1 MKIKHI
7 IGTIALPALLVG
19 SAVAFANAKPRKA
32 SEAKATDV
40 GEIEISE
47 VRNAISTST
56 AIYLLPTQNY
66 DLPDSWDYAYV
77 GASESDGVFI
87 NGAKYEGASLKY
99 AGTGSA
105 FITLYFG
112 LPQAA
117 TEGDVVEFK
126 GQFVSAAA
134 GCSFTIDYTAQ
145 RFAET
150 WVHGL
155 EDYDT
160 VSLADANMPDFAAG
174 AAINTDDMGA
184 DYTYTDD
191 AFALPTRKGFFG
203 LTNNTGSYA
212 FQFNYQK
219 TSTGTGWFH
228 VLIGGQGPLWRT
240 GHFIDFGFLDA
251 WANTGHAVIAEKEG
265 YGENWDATSLQET
278 GAIALGW
285 NVGEANLLE
294 MGKIKV
300 KGSSQHFIFFK
311 VNGELKFGE
320 YWSLAAGD
328 MTTKVCLQYAGTDAS
343 VTNTIYPASTTLSA
357 GTYVPESRQLY
368 LNMAKD
374 ICPAVCNWSDYFK
387 SVEGNGLKLNGENI
401 GVANWNFFKKT
412 GSKQMFLALG
422 DIGVTPAAGDILTVG
437 GMFKA
442 KNGVVLYKVNFNTCN
457 FQFDGEAWHSVNP
470 DYEAPDF
477 AKDLLKLTAPVC
489 SAAQD
494 GNFDPLSSIWVILA
508 NDEHYG
514 SLVADEKDALAV
526 ATADSTIVVPTTEE
540 GIEAM
545 LPEDAVKAAMY
556 RYEYCTAKYNLNA
569 FINGRSISLVF
580 SNSVVLNNNNNTN
593 NTLIIAIIIATVST
607 LGVATL
613 FAYKRRKHN

>member
-1 MKIKHI
+1 MKIKNI
-7 IGTIALPALLVG
+7 IGVVALPALLMA
-19 SAVAFANAKPRKA
+19 SAIAFAGAKKTE
-32 SEAKATDV
+32 EAKATDV
-40 GEIEISE
+40 GEITISE

-77 GASESDGVFI
+77 GASESDGIFI
-87 NGAKYEGASLKY
+87 NGAKYDGGVLKY

-150 WVHGL
+150 WIRGL

-184 DYTYTDD
+184 DYTYTGD
-191 AFALPTRKGFFG
+191 AAALPMRKGFFG
-203 LTNNTGSYA
+203 LTNSTGSYA

-251 WANTGHAVIAEKEG
+251 WADTGHAQIHEMTGKDD
-265 YGENWDATSLQET
+265 NWVADVVQET

-285 NVGEANLLE
+285 NVGETNLLE
-294 MGKIKV
+294 MGNIKV

-311 VNGELKFGE
+311 VNGVLKFGE

-328 MTTKVCLQYAGTDAS
+328 MTTKVCLQYGGTDAS
-343 VTNTIYPASTTLSA
+343 VTNTIYPESTTLSA

-368 LNMAKD
+368 FNMAKD

-387 SVEGNGLKLNGENI
+387 SVEGNGLKLNGANV
-401 GVANWNFFKKT
+401 GVSNWNYFKKT
-412 GSKQMFLALG
+412 GNKQMFLALG
-422 DIGVTPAAGDILTVG
+422 DIGITPTTGDILTVS

-442 KNGVVLYKVNFNTCN
+442 KNGLVLYKVNFNTCN
-457 FQFDGEAWHSVNP
+457 FQFDGETWHSVNP
-470 DYEAPDF
+470 NYEAGDF

-494 GNFDPLSSIWVILA
+494 GNHDALESLWLTLA
-508 NDEHYG
+508 DGEHYA
-514 SLVADEKDALAV
+514 SLVSDEKDILV
-526 ATADSTIVVPTTEE
+526 GATADSTIVVPATEA
-540 GIEAM
+540 GIDEM
-545 LPEDAVKAAMY
+545 LPEDAVAAAMY
-556 RYEYCTAKYNLNA
+556 RYDYCTAKYGLTN
-569 FINGRSISLVF
+569 FISGRTVSVSFATNVSSPMNNG
-580 SNSVVLNNNNNTN
+580 SNS
-593 NTLIIAIIIATVST
+593 TLIIVIAVLSITS
-607 LGVATL
+607 LSLAGVL
-613 FAYKRRKHN
+613 VFKRKHR

>member
-7 IGTIALPALLVG
+7 IGAIALPALLVG
-19 SAVAFANAKPRKA
+19 SALAFASAKPRKA

-87 NGAKYEGASLKY
+87 NGAKYDGGVLKY

-117 TEGDVVEFK
+117 TEGDVFEFK

-155 EDYDT
+155 EDFDT
-160 VSLADANMPDFAAG
+160 LSLGDANMPDFAAG

-184 DYTYTDD
+184 DYTYTGD
-191 AFALPTRKGFFG
+191 AAALPMRKGFFG

-228 VLIGGQGPLWRT
+228 VLIGGQGPLWST
-240 GHFIDFGFLDA
+240 GHFIDFGFLDS
-251 WANTGHAVIAEKEG
+251 WANTGHAQIHEYTG
-265 YGENWDATSLQET
+265 NGNNWAADVVQET

-285 NVGEANLLE
+285 NVGETNLLE
-294 MGKIKV
+294 MGNIKV

-311 VNGELKFGE
+311 VNGVLKFGE

-357 GTYVPESRQLY
+357 GTYIPAARQLY
-368 LNMAKD
+368 FNMAKD
-374 ICPAVCNWSDYFK
+374 ICPAVSNWDDYFK

-401 GVANWNFFKKT
+401 GVSNWNFFKKT

-422 DIGVTPAAGDILTVG
+422 DIGVTPTTGDILTVG

-442 KNGVVLYKVNFNTCN
+442 KNGLVLYKVNFNTCN

-470 DYEAPDF
+470 DYEASDF
-477 AKDLLKLTAPVC
+477 AKDLLMLTAPIC

-494 GNFDPLSSIWVILA
+494 GNYDALSSVWATLA

-514 SLVADEKDALAV
+514 SLVADEKDLIKDGTPDA
-526 ATADSTIVVPTTEE
+526 SIVVPNTDA
-540 GIEAM
+540 GIEEM
-545 LPEDAVKAAMY
+545 LPEDAIGAALY
-556 RYEYCTAKYNLNA
+556 RYDYCCAKYSLTNFIDRTLTVSFGSNL
-569 FINGRSISLVF
+569 
-580 SNSVVLNNNNNTN
+580 LNPVTAESNNTFIVVV
-593 NTLIIAIIIATVST
+593 IISIVSVSA
-607 LGVATL
+607 LGLLV
-613 FAYKRRKHN
+613 YKRKHR

>member
-1 MKIKHI
+1 MKIKNLI
-7 IGTIALPALLVG
+7 KVSALPALLMA
-19 SAVAFANAKPRKA
+19 SAVAFAMAKPNKA

-40 GEIEISE
+40 GEISVGE
-47 VRNAISTST
+47 VRNAISNAST
-56 AIYLLPTQNY
+56 LYLLPTQNY
-66 DLPDSWDYAYV
+66 ALPDSWDYAYV
-77 GASESDGVFI
+77 AASENDGVFI

-99 AGTGSA
+99 ADTGSA

-112 LPQAA
+112 LPQPA

-150 WVHGL
+150 WVNGL

-184 DYTYTDD
+184 DYTYTGD
-191 AFALPTRKGFFG
+191 AAALPMRKGFFG

-251 WANTGHAVIAEKEG
+251 WADTGHAQIHEYTGKDNNWEG
-265 YGENWDATSLQET
+265 DLVQET

-294 MGKIKV
+294 MGNIKV

-311 VNGELKFGE
+311 VNGVLKFGE

-357 GTYVPESRQLY
+357 GTYVPESRQLN

-374 ICPAVCNWSDYFK
+374 ICPAVCNWTDYFK
-387 SVEGNGLKLNGENI
+387 STDGNGLKLNGVNV
-401 GVANWNFFKKT
+401 GVSNWNYFKKT
-412 GSKQMFLALG
+412 GATQMFLALG
-422 DIGVTPAAGDILTVG
+422 DIGITPAAGDILTVG

-442 KNGVVLYKVNFNTCN
+442 KSGLVLYKVNFDIGN
-457 FQFDGEAWHSVNP
+457 FEFDGESWHTVNLN
-470 DYEAPDF
+470 YEAGDF
-477 AKDLLKLTAPVC
+477 AKDLLKLTLPVC

-494 GNFDPLSSIWVILA
+494 GN
-508 NDEHYG
+508 G
-514 SLVADEKDALAV
+514 SALAGLWATLGGADYYQSLLMEEKETLKL
-526 ATADSTIVVPTTEE
+526 ATASAVIAVPSTDAGIDSMT
-540 GIEAM
+540 
-545 LPEDAVKAAMY
+545 PEDAIAA
-556 RYEYCTAKYNLNA
+556 A
-569 FINGRSISLVF
+569 ISDTDRDD
-580 SNSVVLNNNNNTN
+580 SRNNIHKTYPGPD
-593 NTLIIAIIIATVST
+593 LP
-607 LGVATL
+607 
-613 FAYKRRKHN
+613 